1 MWVSQNQDGTY
12 TIYSVFAYL
21 DDGKV
26 VIINGDSDISKN
38 YNGFKWEADQA
49 ELDRMAAVNKDYAD
63 TAKDGKDGPE

>member
-1 MWVSQNQDGTY
+1 MWVSQNQDGIY
-12 TIYSVFAYL
+12 TICSGFAYL

-38 YNGFKWEADQA
+38 YNGFKLVEDQT

-63 TAKDGKDGPE
+63 TAKGILEW

>member
-12 TIYSVFAYL
+12 AICGGFAYL

-38 YNGFKWEADQA
+38 YSGFKWEADQA

-63 TAKDGKDGPE
+63 TAKGGILEW